1 MPAGPTNAVYKI
13 YDNDLQDWVIYHL
26 RTNAGQVT
34 TTYDSTTG
42 KGRKFVTPSITING
56 NTAGTTGAKVTVGS
70 DDAANIE
77 VDGAH
82 ITGQATPVSGKQLQ
96 NIDASDTVAVALG
109 RLDNAI
115 ETVVPDGVLTT
126 SNFGD
131 NDKYPHLNAIESVSA
146 NLSTLGFLKRT
157 ADNTW
162 TFDNTTYVPNT
173 TTVNGNALS
182 GNITINGT
190 QVPYG
195 SGSHTV
201 ASGTSVTSVID
212 SVWDIAEGKN
222 RGYSINCTTESIWPN
237 HCQNRFFNSSD
248 DYIDILVD
256 VDYDSSTDTYS
267 TDAFILPPNGNL
279 STDKVYLTD
288 INKFD
293 NIYIIEE
300 DIPDRWLASVDYL
313 VPVGQ
318 THGGALFRFYKLET
332 TKVNLGWSNI
342 GTASDPKPT
351 TLSGYGVT
359 DADTSINTTTGA
371 ITIKGVSVTPI
382 YDISGKY
389 DKTGGTITGDVT
401 VSNSSIFVDT
411 NDATDKIQISG
422 PNGVG
427 FTVIQVGSGVLPAIE
442 NIATYKDAGITL
454 TGIATTGALQNTY
467 TLSFPL
473 LTANA
478 TIATQSW
485 SYDNFSKITASS
497 TAPSN
502 PRTGDCWIDTTTI
515 VPQQ

>member
-34 TTYDSTTG
+34 TTYDAQTG
-42 KGRKFVTPSITING
+42 TGRKFLTPEVTVNG
-56 NTAGTTGAKVTVGS
+56 NTAGTSGAKVTVGS
-70 DDAANIE
+70 GNTANIE

-82 ITGQATPVSGKQLQ
+82 ITGQATPVSGQSLH
-96 NIDASDTVAVALG
+96 NITASDTVAVALG
-109 RLDNAI
+109 KLDNAVN
-115 ETVVPDGVLTT
+115 TVVPSGVLTT

-131 NDKYPHLNAIESVSA
+131 NDKYPHLSAIESASA
-146 NLSTLGFLKRT
+146 NLGTLGFLKRT

-173 TTVNGNALS
+173 TTVNGNALT
-182 GNITINGT
+182 GNITVTGA
-190 QVPYG
+190 QVPYN
-195 SGSHTV
+195 GSHTHPGLTTV
-201 ASGTSVTSVID
+201 YID
-212 SVWDIAEGKN
+212 SAIDEVWDIANGKN
-222 RGYSINCTTESIWPN
+222 RGYSIDCTDPIYHNNCVNAS
-237 HCQNRFFNSSD
+237 FNSQNN
-248 DYIDILVD
+248 YITITVPVTLGIGGWTTTKFIASPDG
-256 VDYDSSTDTYS
+256 TDT
-267 TDAFILPPNGNL
+267 T
-279 STDKVYLTD
+279 YLTE
-288 INKFD
+288 INEFD
-293 NIYIIEE
+293 NIYIVEE
-300 DIPDRWLASVDYL
+300 DIPDRWLESVTY
-313 VPVGQ
+313 PSSG
-318 THGGALFRFYKLET
+318 TSGNATFTFYKLET
-332 TKVNLGWSNI
+332 SKVNLGWSNI
-342 GTASDPKPT
+342 GTTSDPKPT

-401 VSNSSIFVDT
+401 ISNSSLTVNT
-411 NDATDKIQISG
+411 NDATDRIGIKG

-427 FTVIQVGSGVLPAIE
+427 LSVTKMGAGAFETVEGM
-442 NIATYKDAGITL
+442 ATYKD
-454 TGIATTGALQNTY
+454 TGIILSGNATTGSILNTY

-502 PRTGDCWIDTTTI
+502 PRTGDCWIDTSTI
-515 VPQQ
+515 VPA